1 MPGKVNPVIPEAV
14 IQMAYQVMGNDTTIA
29 LAGQSGQ
36 FELNVTL
43 PLLAH
48 NILQSIHLL
57 SGGAQLLADKCI
69 QALAADEARCEGYIE
84 QSLALVTA
92 LVPHIGYDRSA
103 DLAKKA
109 YATGKTVREIATA
122 EKVLPENRIDE
133 LLGPPPRQ
141 RT

>member
-14 IQMAYQVMGNDTTIA
+14 IQMAYQVMGNDTAIA
-29 LAGQSGQ
+29 LAGQSGN

-43 PLLAH
+43 PLMAH

-57 SGGAQLLADKCI
+57 SGGARLLADKCI
-69 QALAADEARCEGYIE
+69 QALEADTARCEGYIE
-84 QSLALVTA
+84 KSLALVTA

-109 YATGKTVREIATA
+109 YTKGKTVREIAIA
-122 EKVLPENRIDE
+122 EKVLSEEQINE
-133 LLGPPPRQ
+133 LLGPPPG
-141 RT
+141 

>member
-14 IQMAYQVMGNDTTIA
+14 IQMAYQVMGNDTTIT

-48 NILQSIHLL
+48 NLLQSIHLL
-57 SGGAQLLADKCI
+57 AGAAQLMTDKCLI
-69 QALAADEARCEGYIE
+69 DLAADEARCEGYIE

-103 DLAKKA
+103 ELAKEA
-109 YATGKTVREIATA
+109 YATGKTIRDVAIS
-122 EKVLPENRIDE
+122 EKVLPEQKINE
-133 LLGPPPRQ
+133 LLGPPPGR
-141 RT
+141 